1 MSAMEGRVLKDVTNS
16 GVEAGGVPEGGLPE
30 KVSAAV
36 DELKW
41 ATEQKSVALAKSSL
55 VESMKN
61 GGVPSS
67 AAATSVVSSKSSLNR
82 LLKAMSELNDAYGD
96 LDKAQKEEAGIE
108 AEEKMSGMMSP
119 EEIEVEIE
127 KSQEILNKLREQ
139 EGEVD
144 RNLTEKVIKRDQAL
158 LSLKLQNDEF
168 EKKMKE
174 STGVAKAS
182 QRVETELAEKEREF
196 KSKMLTMGE
205 DKTILEALLDGM
217 QKLNGVENIHVPT
230 EMKGQT
236 LPINVE
242 FTSGV
247 KAEIVLG
254 GDDMRLENIRLLP
267 SETVS
272 TPTLEEHTLLS
283 LLGECRE
290 LAPPND
296 LRHAMFCLYSA
307 PLAPMKLAE
316 DIAELR
322 KRSLVKSNGPLKV
335 EFTTSNGLVAKLKV
349 HDCYPNVP
357 AGVLVETLQGGPKW
371 TEAEVEAMRVE
382 ANSMCFSTVFFM
394 YDYLCS
400 KE

>member
-1 MSAMEGRVLKDVTNS
+1 MEGNVLKDLTNS
-16 GVEAGGVPEGGLPE
+16 GVERSAEKGGLPQ
-30 KVSAAV
+30 KASAAV
-36 DELKW
+36 DELKQV
-41 ATEQKSVALAKSSL
+41 TEQKSAMQAKINL
-55 VESMKN
+55 VESVKN
-61 GGVPSS
+61 GGLPSG
-67 AAATSVVSSKSSLNR
+67 ASVTTAVSNKASLTR

-96 LDKAQKEEAGIE
+96 LDKAEKEEAGIQ
-108 AEEKMSGMMSP
+108 AEEKMSGVMSP
-119 EEIEVEIE
+119 EEMEVEIE

-144 RNLTEKVIKRDQAL
+144 RALTEKVIKRDQAL
-158 LSLKLQNDEF
+158 LALKLQNDEF
-168 EKKMKE
+168 EKKMKD
-174 STGVAKAS
+174 SNGVAKAS
-182 QRVETELAEKEREF
+182 QRVESQLADKEREF
-196 KSKMLTMGE
+196 RSKMLTMDE
-205 DKTILEALLDGM
+205 DKTVLEALLDGM
-217 QKLNGVENIHVPT
+217 QKLNGVENINVPT
-230 EMKGQT
+230 ETKGHT
-236 LPINVE
+236 LPISVE

-254 GDDMRLENIRLLP
+254 GEDMRLENIRLLR
-267 SETVS
+267 SDTVG

-322 KRSLVKSNGPLKV
+322 KRSLVKANGPLKV
-335 EFTTSNGLVAKLKV
+335 EFTTSNGLVARLKV

-371 TEAEVEAMRVE
+371 TEAEVEAMKIE